1 MDKSLITF
9 MNNPKKQYRIKLF
22 LIALPLICLVAAFS
36 YVPLFGWIYAFLD
49 FQPGL
54 PMYMQKFVG
63 FKYFAE
69 LFAPGSEFL
78 RVMGNTII
86 LSFLGIFVSPVPVIF
101 AIMINQM
108 KFKGLSKVVQ
118 TLTSIPNFL
127 SWVLIYAIFFV
138 FLSSEDGFINKLMLS
153 VNLINEP
160 TNVLGN
166 ADIAKGFQTL
176 VSMFKST
183 GWTAIIYIAT
193 ITGIDPELYD
203 AANVDGAGRME
214 KIIHITI
221 PHILPTFFVL
231 LLLNI
236 ANMLTASGFEQYY
249 VFQNPLVIDK
259 IDVIDTYTYRMGLI
273 RGQFSFATA
282 VGMFKSLVS
291 ILLLCFSGYASKK
304 LRGVSII

>member
-1 MDKSLITF
+1 MAKSPQAF
-9 MNNPKKQYRIKLF
+9 FDNPKKRYRTKLF
-22 LIALPLICLVAAFS
+22 LLALPLICLVAAFS
-36 YVPLFGWIYAFLD
+36 YIPLFGWIYAFLD

-54 PMYMQKFVG
+54 SIFAQKFIG
-63 FKYFAE
+63 IKYFIE
-69 LFAPGSEFL
+69 LFAPGSEFPK
-78 RVMGNTII
+78 VMANTII
-86 LSFLGIFVSPVPVIF
+86 LSFLGILVSPVPVVF
-101 AIMINQM
+101 AILINQM
-108 KFKGLSKVVQ
+108 HFKRLSKIVQ

-138 FLSSEDGFINKLMLS
+138 FFSSEDGFINKILLNAGILS
-153 VNLINEP
+153 EP
-160 TNVLGN
+160 TNLLGN
-166 ADIAKGFQTL
+166 PDLARILQTL

-203 AANVDGAGRME
+203 AADVDGAGRMK
-214 KIIHITI
+214 KILHITI
-221 PHILPTFFVL
+221 PHLLPTFFVL

-259 IDVIDTYTYRMGLI
+259 IDVIDTYTYRMGLV
-273 RGQFSFATA
+273 RSQFSFATA

-291 ILLLCFSGYASKK
+291 ILLLWFSGYASKK